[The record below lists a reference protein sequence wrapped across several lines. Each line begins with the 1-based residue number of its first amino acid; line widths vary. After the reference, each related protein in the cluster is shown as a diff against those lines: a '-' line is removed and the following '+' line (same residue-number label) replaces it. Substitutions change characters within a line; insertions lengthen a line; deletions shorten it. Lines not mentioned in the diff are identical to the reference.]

1 MGTPVG
7 TEASVEAG
15 TEAVAEAGAEASTK
29 RSLGKC
35 SFRLENAFG
44 SWLECGLLGKPWA
57 PARPRR
63 AQAFPRRNM

>member
-15 TEAVAEAGAEASTK
+15 TEAVAEAGAEDSTK
-29 RSLGKC
+29 RSLEEC
-35 SFRLENAFG
+35 ILRCENAFG
-44 SWLECGLLGKPWA
+44 SRLECGLLSKLWA
-57 PARPRR
+57 PARPSR

>member
-35 SFRLENAFG
+35 SFRRENAFG

-57 PARPRR
+57 PARSRR
-63 AQAFPRRNM
+63 AQAIPRRDM